1 MGPYPELLELTEME
15 KSLLSFFVDVV
26 CVYFP
31 FEVIADVGSKEFE
44 CVSDGDGVLG
54 DGWRLGLMMS
64 SVVFDELSMRSWSV
78 HQVTAWLI
86 CARYSVS
93 WLLVMSPMM
102 VESSAYLYR
111 LTELGWDVSL
121 FV

>member
-1 MGPYPELLELTEME
+1 MWVPRSLNVSVMEMD
-15 KSLLSFFVDVV
+15 SPLMSTG
-26 CVYFP
+26 
-31 FEVIADVGSKEFE
+31 A
-44 CVSDGDGVLG
+44 LG
-54 DGWRLGLMMS
+54 DGWRLGSMMS

-102 VESSAYLYR
+102 VESSAYFYR
-111 LTELGWDVSL
+111 LTEL
-121 FV
+121 